1 MDYIQQQFLKFSCF
15 LPRLYQ
21 FSMKDKKRVEEKEE
35 KLDKS
40 PYNHVFFD

>member
-1 MDYIQQQFLKFSCF
+1 
-15 LPRLYQ
+15 
-21 FSMKDKKRVEEKEE
+21 MKDKKRVEEKEE